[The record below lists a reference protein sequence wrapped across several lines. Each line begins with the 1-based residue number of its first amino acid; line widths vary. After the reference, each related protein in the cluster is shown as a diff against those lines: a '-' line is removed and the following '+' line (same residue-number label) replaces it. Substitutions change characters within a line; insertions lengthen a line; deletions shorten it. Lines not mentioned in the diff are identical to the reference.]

1 MSQIAGS
8 IAEFGFV
15 NPILVGDD
23 NVIIAGHGRLLAAK
37 QLGLEQVPLIV
48 LEHLTEAQRKA
59 RLIKLDPKYVDV
71 IIRRWQAYTGAE
83 AVLAESGED
92 FATVTA
98 ERLQVADEDDALVF

>member
-1 MSQIAGS
+1 
-8 IAEFGFV
+8 
-15 NPILVGDD
+15 
-23 NVIIAGHGRLLAAK
+23 
-37 QLGLEQVPLIV
+37 
-48 LEHLTEAQRKA
+48 
-59 RLIKLDPKYVDV
+59 V